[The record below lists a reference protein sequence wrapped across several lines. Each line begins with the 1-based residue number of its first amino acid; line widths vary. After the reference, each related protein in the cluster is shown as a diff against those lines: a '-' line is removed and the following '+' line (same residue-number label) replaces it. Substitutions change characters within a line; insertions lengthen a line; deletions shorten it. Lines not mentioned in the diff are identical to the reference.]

1 MRRKKHSAVYYIEL
15 IFLNILQLNSDGA
28 FPGFEIINIAYSVR
42 CEVCMAVL
50 KIGDLILPV
59 SDIRLASMSL

>member
-1 MRRKKHSAVYYIEL
+1 MRYNKNSAVYYIKL
-15 IFLNILQLNSDGA
+15 IFLNILQLNSDRV

-59 SDIRLASMSL
+59 SDI